1 MMAAFAPIF
10 IFVGVAGAVAIGCI
24 AFWDRLIAWI
34 SGHLEPYR
42 KMLERAAIRVKAE
55 ELAFIVLGFA
65 VVPWGISVAFLKP
78 SPALGILMLA
88 GTSFLS
94 FSGTRFWIRRR
105 VRKRL
110 TKFDDQLE
118 MALRLV
124 SGALRVGLGLRQ
136 AIVSVVQDMP
146 DPARVEFSRVL
157 TQTQIGVSIYDAL
170 DQLAERMPSSEMLM
184 MTRAIRV
191 QSQSGGNLTRV
202 LDNLADTIKQRRRIR
217 RKIKALTAE
226 AVTSKYII
234 AALPIAVGGFIMVM
248 EPDMRDALC
257 HTMPGWICLGVVLG
271 LLAVGWWMF
280 GMLIDV
286 DI

>member
-1 MMAAFAPIF
+1 MAAFAPVF
-10 IFVGVAGAVAIGCI
+10 IFCGVAGAVALGCVV
-24 AFWDRLIAWI
+24 FWERLIAWV

-42 KMLERAAIRVKAE
+42 VMLERAAIRVKAE
-55 ELAFIVLGFA
+55 ELAFVVLAFAVLPWGVIVALTHPSPLVGIVL
-65 VVPWGISVAFLKP
+65 L
-78 SPALGILMLA
+78 AL
-88 GTSFLS
+88 TSLGS
-94 FSGTRFWIRRR
+94 FYGTRMWIRRR

-110 TKFDDQLE
+110 TVFDNQLE
-118 MALRLV
+118 TTLRLI

-146 DPARVEFSRVL
+146 DPARMEFTRVL

-170 DQLAERMPSSEMLM
+170 DQLSDRMPSSEMLM

-202 LDNLADTIKQRRRIR
+202 LDTLADTIKQRRRIA

-234 AALPIAVGGFIMVM
+234 TALPLLVGGAIMGL
-248 EPDMRDALC
+248 EPDMREGLLF
-257 HTMPGWICLGVVLG
+257 TLPGWICLGIVTVL
-271 LLAVGWWMF
+271 LSAGWWVF
-280 GMLIDV
+280 GALIDV

>member
-1 MMAAFAPIF
+1 MATLAPLF
-10 IFVGVAGAVAIGCI
+10 IFFGVAGAVAIGCV
-24 AFWDRLIAWI
+24 AFWDRLVTWI
-34 SGHLEPYR
+34 SGQLEPYR
-42 KMLERAAIRVKAE
+42 KMLARAAIRVKAE
-55 ELAFIVLGFA
+55 ELAFVVLGFA
-65 VVPWGISVAFLKP
+65 VFPWGIAVAFLKP
-78 SPALGILMLA
+78 SPALGVLILA
-88 GTSFLS
+88 CTSVFSFYGTQA
-94 FSGTRFWIRRR
+94 WIRRR

-110 TKFDDQLE
+110 TMFDDQLE
-118 MALRLV
+118 TALRLI

-136 AIVSVVQDMP
+136 AVVSVVQDMP
-146 DPARVEFSRVL
+146 DPARIEFSRVL

-184 MTRAIRV
+184 MTRAVRV

-234 AALPIAVGGFIMVM
+234 CALPLAVGGIVM
-248 EPDMRDALC
+248 ILEPDMREAL
-257 HTMPGWICLGVVLG
+257 TQTVPGWICLGTVLG
-271 LLAVGWWMF
+271 LLAIGWWSF